1 MVKASE
7 KILIVSRARSKILPS
22 IFEKS
27 VLSINYLIIIIIII
41 IVIILVIINTVV
53 IIIYV
58 TVTIA
63 NIIIIVFIMMIII
76 IIIITIIDVTFI
88 ISRIISKIILEY
100 QFKVSPGTPWFL
112 DFFTL
117 TLTKLSTNHRCRK
130 LWKSQK
136 LWCKISIRW
145 NQKTLTFSSNI
156 FNQLFRSTFGMPRSR
171 KLHLLKKTELIW
183 DPWANLRELNQFVTI
198 VDVQPMSIKST
209 LNSLK
214 YHFQALWA
222 WLGVTTHTWENWI

>member
-100 QFKVSPGTPWFL
+100 QFKVSPGAPWFL

-130 LWKSQK
+130 L
-136 LWCKISIRW
+136 
-145 NQKTLTFSSNI
+145 
-156 FNQLFRSTFGMPRSR
+156 
-171 KLHLLKKTELIW
+171 
-183 DPWANLRELNQFVTI
+183 
-198 VDVQPMSIKST
+198 
-209 LNSLK
+209 
-214 YHFQALWA
+214 
-222 WLGVTTHTWENWI
+222 